1 MLQTSCSATA
11 HQLQWRCKLMVDTLQ
26 AIGRRVATQGR
37 KDNNQ
42 EMYILINSCY
52 LLNDRYS
59 YYELIIN

>member
-1 MLQTSCSATA
+1 
-11 HQLQWRCKLMVDTLQ
+11 MVDTLQ

-42 EMYILINSCY
+42 EVYILINSCY